1 VSRVQETPRFDAFT
15 SNRIKRI
22 ILWAG
27 ATSMNMPGCITSPF
41 ELTLC
46 NENVLFAKSI
56 PSVDTSFMGL
66 SISEGSIS
74 QLNPDTSASLRD
86 GEVPGIY

>member
-1 VSRVQETPRFDAFT
+1 
-15 SNRIKRI
+15 
-22 ILWAG
+22 
-27 ATSMNMPGCITSPF
+27 MNMPGCITSPF